1 MKTFMTRLLALPV
14 LLLFAA
20 LTAGDALAMKLDN
33 TGPWP
38 VCNGDQAQIDP
49 DGDGWGWQDGETC
62 KYKFD
67 DDDDDDDDEEVV
79 PVDFGDP
86 NADCVAAANNLLS
99 RLTSGDG
106 LDLVVLN
113 EIMDDLL
120 ALPWI
125 CSVEAAPDDV
135 VDDGGG

>member
-67 DDDDDDDDEEVV
+67 DDDDDVEI
-79 PVDFGDP
+79 PT
-86 NADCVAAANNLLS
+86 
-99 RLTSGDG
+99 LT
-106 LDLVVLN
+106 VLPRP
-113 EIMDDLL
+113 I
-120 ALPWI
+120 I
-125 CSVEAAPDDV
+125 CCHA
-135 VDDGGG
+135 